1 MAWRLQNFVLK
12 FYAVKQEQNFK
23 VWNLR

>member
-1 MAWRLQNFVLK
+1 MGLQNFVLK